1 MQKQNVENQIDKI
14 QEVTEYKLKC
24 PGAMT
29 SIKVLE
35 QEKFRYEIL
44 LIFMLMVNLKINVNV
59 SELVISDFI
68 KWFRVLQVLDQIRDS
83 VVVGEFVQNIGHVE
97 RCSLNN

>member
-1 MQKQNVENQIDKI
+1 
-14 QEVTEYKLKC
+14 
-24 PGAMT
+24 MT

-44 LIFMLMVNLKINVNV
+44 LISMLMVNLKINVNV

-68 KWFRVLQVLDQIRDS
+68 KWFRVLQVLDQIGDS
-83 VVVGEFVQNIGHVE
+83 VVVGEFVQNVGHVE
-97 RCSLNN
+97 RCGLNN

>member
-1 MQKQNVENQIDKI
+1 
-14 QEVTEYKLKC
+14 
-24 PGAMT
+24 MT

-68 KWFRVLQVLDQIRDS
+68 KWFRVLQVLDQIGDS
-83 VVVGEFVQNIGHVE
+83 VVVGEFVQNVGHVE

>member
-1 MQKQNVENQIDKI
+1 
-14 QEVTEYKLKC
+14 
-24 PGAMT
+24 MT

-68 KWFRVLQVLDQIRDS
+68 KWFRVLQVLDQIGDS
-83 VVVGEFVQNIGHVE
+83 VVVGEFVQNVGHVE
-97 RCSLNN
+97 RCGLNN